1 MQNYRAH
8 NWHCFGDLV
17 RQPYASFYTTLGCPF
32 RCSFCCIQSPFKSGE
47 SLMGLKAATNSY
59 RMWKPKTIIT
69 EIDKLVNQ
77 YGVRNIK
84 IADELFVLNPK
95 HVTDLCDL
103 LIERNYDLNI
113 WAYARVDTVKEA
125 MVEKLKR
132 AGVNWLA
139 FGIEAASER
148 VRDDVE
154 KGFDQNDIAKTI
166 GKVRAAGINVI
177 GNFIFGLPED
187 NLSSM
192 RGDSRS
198 CGRTQLRV
206 CQFLRRYGLSRLPTL
221 QRCSQERLVF
231 ARNLE
236 WLLAACGGSRFPC
249 RRSICLLRKFC
260 GFAMMLFRCISKIR
274 TIWP

>member
-1 MQNYRAH
+1 
-8 NWHCFGDLV
+8 
-17 RQPYASFYTTLGCPF
+17 
-32 RCSFCCIQSPFKSGE
+32 
-47 SLMGLKAATNSY
+47 MGLKATTNSY
-59 RMWKPKTIIT
+59 RMWKPKTIIA
-69 EIDKLVNQ
+69 EIDKLVTE

-103 LIERNYDLNI
+103 LIERNYHLNI
-113 WAYARVDTVKEA
+113 WAYARVDTVKEE

-132 AGVNWLA
+132 AGVSWLA

-166 GKVRAAGINVI
+166 GKVSAQELRI

-192 RGDSRS
+192 QATLDLAVELNCEFANFYVAMAYPGS
-198 CGRTQLRV
+198 QLYNDA
-206 CQFLRRYGLSRLPTL
+206 LE
-221 QRCSQERLVF
+221 ERL
-231 ARNLE
+231 ALAWNLE
-236 WLLAACGGSRFPC
+236 WLFAARRGYTSPAYKVPFCCGS
-249 RRSICLLRKFC
+249 
-260 GFAMMLFRCISKIR
+260 FAVPR
-274 TIWP
+274 